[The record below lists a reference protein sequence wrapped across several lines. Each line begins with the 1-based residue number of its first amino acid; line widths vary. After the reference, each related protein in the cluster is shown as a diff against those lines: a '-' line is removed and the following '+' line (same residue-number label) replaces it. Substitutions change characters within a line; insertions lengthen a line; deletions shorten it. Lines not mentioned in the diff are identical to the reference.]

1 MFEVYKPKEDISQS
15 DEQFVA
21 EWHRSMKE
29 AFEIAQTRI
38 RKAAGYNKQ
47 YFDRKAKADD
57 LSVGG
62 RVLVQNV
69 RARGGAGKLQN
80 HWESTNFQVV
90 EKKDDL
96 PVFKLK
102 NLK

>member
-1 MFEVYKPKEDISQS
+1 MFEVYKPKEDIGQS

-21 EWHRSMKE
+21 EWHRSIKE
-29 AFEIAQTRI
+29 AFEIAQKRI

-90 EKKDDL
+90 EMKDNL

>member
-1 MFEVYKPKEDISQS
+1 MFEVYEPKEDMGQS
-15 DEQFVA
+15 DEEFVA

-29 AFEIAQTRI
+29 AFEIAQKRI

-69 RARGGAGKLQN
+69 RARSGAGIWPRSCLG
-80 HWESTNFQVV
+80 
-90 EKKDDL
+90 L
-96 PVFKLK
+96 
-102 NLK
+102 